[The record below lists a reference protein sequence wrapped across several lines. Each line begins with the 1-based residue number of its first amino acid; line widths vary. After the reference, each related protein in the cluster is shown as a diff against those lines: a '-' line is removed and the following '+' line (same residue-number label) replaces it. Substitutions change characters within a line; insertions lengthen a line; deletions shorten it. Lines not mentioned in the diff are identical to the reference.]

1 MHKTNAERHSLQAI
15 TVISNAVLSRV
26 MLKEV
31 SDRVCQSTIVTQ
43 DKWMKY
49 SKSFICITYHSHS
62 HIHIA
67 LSVLSDLYYIYT
79 FVCLIYV

>member
-31 SDRVCQSTIVTQ
+31 SDEVCQSTIDVTQ
-43 DKWMKY
+43 DEWMKN
-49 SKSFICITYHSHS
+49 SKSFIFITYHSHS
-62 HIHIA
+62 HIHIT
-67 LSVLSDLYYIYT
+67 LSVLSDLYY
-79 FVCLIYV
+79 